1 MVRMTSGSVTSAM
14 TRRVPPQY
22 GQVEIS
28 ISNTRLSRCAQ
39 VSGAVG
45 VAGLPEGWG
54 FEGLIEVSCLRRTR
68 RGEEGTIARPLA
80 NCDYTDFL
88 VCNNQLFGGVCSVSR
103 FQG

>member
-1 MVRMTSGSVTSAM
+1 M

-45 VAGLPEGWG
+45 VAGLPEDCG

-68 RGEEGTIARPLA
+68 RGEEGAIARLNGERELIVLPSTL
-80 NCDYTDFL
+80 FL
-88 VCNNQLFGGVCSVSR
+88 R
-103 FQG
+103 FFS